1 MSNTIVRFKTNL
13 KTSKSTSIIHA
24 RIAHANS
31 SKSGVNTIKKGNSGI
46 NHFKKDNTRTIV
58 KAIPNAALNILFNV
72 CDYFTN
78 SVLIAVKLSNL

>member
-1 MSNTIVRFKTNL
+1 
-13 KTSKSTSIIHA
+13 
-24 RIAHANS
+24 
-31 SKSGVNTIKKGNSGI
+31 
-46 NHFKKDNTRTIV
+46 V